1 MTRERLPPKHPRNLW
16 ELYLQALKAEV
27 DDAPVRP
34 RDRAAEE
41 AAWRLLGE
49 TYNASQVE
57 RIVGVLKSPA
67 RASDEDA
74 CWAINTMTH
83 GASLLPPGSAEAFS
97 RAMWAGN

>member
-1 MTRERLPPKHPRNLW
+1 M
-16 ELYLQALKAEV
+16 
-27 DDAPVRP
+27 
-34 RDRAAEE
+34 
-41 AAWRLLGE
+41 
-49 TYNASQVE
+49 
-57 RIVGVLKSPA
+57 LKSPA